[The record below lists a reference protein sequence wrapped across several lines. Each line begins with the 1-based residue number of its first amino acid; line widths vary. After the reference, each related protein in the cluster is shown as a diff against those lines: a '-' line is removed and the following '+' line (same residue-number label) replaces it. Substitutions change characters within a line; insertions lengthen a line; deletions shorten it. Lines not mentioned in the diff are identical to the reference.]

1 MGLPGR
7 VALFNVL
14 NKGLWSNLK
23 TEPPKLAKAEASAS
37 ANLLNESYSLIY
49 ADNTCSFIYL
59 LTTGVYMYLNSYDSC
74 LLYIFLSVHKFL

>member
-23 TEPPKLAKAEASAS
+23 TEPPKLAKAEAKTS
-37 ANLLNESYSLIY
+37 ANLLNESDSLIY
-49 ADNTCSFIYL
+49 ANNICSFYL
-59 LTTGVYMYLNSYDSC
+59 FADNWG
-74 LLYIFLSVHKFL
+74 LYVS